1 MTSPAWPYITPGIPD
16 ELFERVEG
24 IPMTKE
30 EVRALVISK
39 LRLRGGLEGSGYW
52 FRDWLGCCGGCPN
65 SEEGASYMLL
75 IGMKEQLS

>member
-39 LRLRGGLEGSGYW
+39 LRLRGGTRGFWILVQGLA
-52 FRDWLGCCGGCPN
+52 R
-65 SEEGASYMLL
+65 LL
-75 IGMKEQLS
+75 WRLP